1 MINTITIEGR
11 LTKDIEIKEFGNTKV
26 INNTIAVYGGKDSN
40 ENELTFFFDFKAFNF
55 VAEQLSNNASKGS
68 KIVLNGVLKQD
79 KWQQDDKT
87 MSKVIIYADSV
98 VIADRKEEVNENNVK
113 EKVKEVAEKLTN
125 DLPY

>member
-1 MINTITIEGR
+1 MNKIILSGR
-11 LTKDIEIKEFGNTKV
+11 ITKDIELKEFGNTKV

-55 VAEQLSNNASKGS
+55 VAEQLSKNARKGAR
-68 KIVLNGVLKQD
+68 IVLNGALKQD

-98 VIADRKEEVNENNVK
+98 VIADRKEEVNESNVK